1 MKIFIWYIF
10 TPLILNSIYFY
21 VQYQTQEYR
30 PYLTVKSFI
39 IDYLISIVFFLVCNF
54 LFDWLSKKIKDRRF
68 K

>member
-10 TPLILNSIYFY
+10 TPLILNSIFFY
-21 VQYQTQEYR
+21 VQYQTPEYR

-39 IDYLISIVFFLVCNF
+39 IDYLISMVIFLVCDF
-54 LFDWLSKKIKDRRF
+54 LFDWLPKKFKDRRF